1 MKFYVLSSPR
11 DTDGAAVTDFSKS
24 GSVNRGEAPTC
35 PICGG
40 FTGML
45 PWLPPYRA
53 ELEVWGKD
61 FGDIA
66 FGPGNE
72 LLVAQRV
79 ADAFKSEGLVGFSGF
94 DEVDIVKVIR
104 RGGSKITSHPPRYYC
119 VAIARSRAAIDV
131 EASGLVHEEPFTCPE
146 CRIGLVKRTTRI
158 VLEEG
163 TWSGEDVF
171 YARGLPGTILASERF
186 KAFFDRYSVDNGT
199 LIDAAGYSF
208 DFYPWEK
215 NAGSLEP

>member
-1 MKFYVLSSPR
+1 MKFYVLDNPS
-11 DTDGAAVTDFSKS
+11 DTERGAVTDFTQSKPM
-24 GSVNRGEAPTC
+24 NLGEAPTC

-40 FTGML
+40 FIGSL

-61 FGDIA
+61 YGDIA

-72 LLVAQRV
+72 LMVAQRV
-79 ADAFKSEGLVGFSGF
+79 ADAFKHEGLFGFSGF
-94 DEVDIVKVIR
+94 NEVDIVKVIR
-104 RGGSKITSHPPRYYC
+104 RGGSKIASHPPRYFC
-119 VAIARSRAAIDV
+119 VAIARGRAAIDV
-131 EASGLVHEEPFTCPE
+131 EASKMVHEEPFTCPE
-146 CRIGLVKRTTRI
+146 CRSGLIKRIGRI

-171 YARGLPGTILASERF
+171 FARGLPGTILASERF
-186 KAFFDRYSVDNGT
+186 KAFFDRYSVNNGV
-199 LIDAAGYSF
+199 LIDAADYSI

-215 NAGSLEP
+215 NAGGNE